1 MRPEDA
7 AQGPEALSMI
17 FVRIIKPA
25 SHLEYMG
32 GVRMDLT
39 AITTLIGSLGFPI
52 AACIACF
59 WMLNK
64 ERDEH
69 KQEMQKVTEAI
80 TNNTMALNTLTER
93 IGRDG

>member
-1 MRPEDA
+1 MPL
-7 AQGPEALSMI
+7 ALFSCECVVM
-17 FVRIIKPA
+17 V
-25 SHLEYMG
+25 
-32 GVRMDLT
+32 MDVN

-69 KQEMQKVTEAI
+69 KQEMAKVTEAI
-80 TNNTMALNTLTER
+80 NNNTLALEALK
-93 IGRDG
+93 GKLDG